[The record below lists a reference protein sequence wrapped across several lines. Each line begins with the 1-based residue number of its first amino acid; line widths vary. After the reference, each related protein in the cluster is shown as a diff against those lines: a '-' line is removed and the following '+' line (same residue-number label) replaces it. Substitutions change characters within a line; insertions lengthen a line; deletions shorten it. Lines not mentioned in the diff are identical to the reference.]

1 MANTNAP
8 FGLRPVRYLN
18 GAPWNGQVSRYLIP
32 ATDGTAMF
40 IGDPVTLAGDAG
52 ASGSYVNGVYTAGM
66 PTVSIGIAGATCVG
80 AIVGF
85 EVNPSGLD
93 AVYRAASVARVA
105 LVADDPMI
113 VFHVQ
118 EANSGTAWTSAEIGL
133 NANFVSASGSTVT
146 GYSAYVGDNST
157 EATTSTLNL
166 KLLRLAPI
174 ETNDYGVAAIWEVLL
189 NNHAFR
195 TGVAGA

>member
-32 ATDGTAMF
+32 ATDGTAYY

-52 ASGSYVNGVYTAGM
+52 ASGSYVNGVYTGGM
-66 PTVSIGIAGATCVG
+66 PTVSIGIAGSTCIG

-93 AVYRAASVARVA
+93 KPSTARRSVARVA

-113 VFHVQ
+113 VFHMQ
-118 EANSGTAWTSAEIGL
+118 ESELGHGVDERGDRLERQLRGRHRLDRHGLLGLRRRQLHRSDDLDAEPE
-133 NANFVSASGSTVT
+133 APASRSHR
-146 GYSAYVGDNST
+146 NQR
-157 EATTSTLNL
+157 
-166 KLLRLAPI
+166 LRRRRDL
-174 ETNDYGVAAIWEVLL
+174 GGAAQ
-189 NNHAFR
+189 
-195 TGVAGA
+195 